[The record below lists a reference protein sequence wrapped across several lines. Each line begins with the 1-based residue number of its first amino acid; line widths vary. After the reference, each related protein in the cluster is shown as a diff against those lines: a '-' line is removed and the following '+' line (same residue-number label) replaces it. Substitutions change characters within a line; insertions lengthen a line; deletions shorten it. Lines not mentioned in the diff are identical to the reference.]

1 MNITKKQLRRILKEF
16 GSEEYGRQTLEFE
29 PIAGIDS
36 ESRYSRIEITLYL
49 QDLARSMARDGLDAG
64 AIKLGLQDEFMDN
77 FAGSGA
83 SYDDYSLTIDKL
95 SQNPLLNENHSDDFS
110 SWTAGDFA
118 QAIRDYSKEL
128 TGRRDS
134 LGSPDILMGMSREEL
149 SNYYAGMFNSKS
161 MTASEDMHGH
171 DDLDIEIDE
180 FKPMAKHQGMG
191 RRNETKR
198 RLHNLLKEQLEI
210 VHLSNLHDLDSGREL
225 GHSSDNNN
233 ASMARGQLFHISKNA
248 QSLHD
253 KLHDDDTLPKW
264 VQSKIAVMED
274 NMDAV
279 FDYLTY
285 QIHKED
291 N

>member
-16 GSEEYGRQTLEFE
+16 GSEEYGRQTREFE
-29 PIAGIDS
+29 PIVGIDS

-134 LGSPDILMGMSREEL
+134 LGSPDTVSYTHLTL
-149 SNYYAGMFNSKS
+149 
-161 MTASEDMHGH
+161 
-171 DDLDIEIDE
+171 
-180 FKPMAKHQGMG
+180 P
-191 RRNETKR
+191 TKR
-198 RLHNLLKEQLEI
+198 I
-210 VHLSNLHDLDSGREL
+210 V
-225 GHSSDNNN
+225 
-233 ASMARGQLFHISKNA
+233 
-248 QSLHD
+248 
-253 KLHDDDTLPKW
+253 
-264 VQSKIAVMED
+264 
-274 NMDAV
+274 
-279 FDYLTY
+279 
-285 QIHKED
+285 
-291 N
+291 